1 MAKTVDDMRIRVGA
15 SKKGAATMRRMM
27 AARAALR
34 RTTIVETITEPVS
47 DQTQQNHTP
56 PKESAD

>member
-1 MAKTVDDMRIRVGA
+1 MAKGVDDMRVRVGA

-27 AARAALR
+27 AVRAALR
-34 RTTIVETITEPVS
+34 RTVSTEPVS